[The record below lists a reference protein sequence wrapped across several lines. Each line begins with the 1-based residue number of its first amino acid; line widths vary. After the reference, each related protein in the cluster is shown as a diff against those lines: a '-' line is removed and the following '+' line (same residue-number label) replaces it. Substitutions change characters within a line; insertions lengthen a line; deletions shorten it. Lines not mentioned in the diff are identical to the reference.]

1 MSHTRN
7 TKLIH
12 EIHEAWARA
21 NGYRPQAPQA
31 SSIKRAGGP
40 SSIKLQRRSL
50 TRAQDWDNVGQL
62 KKEQVCDVNTKVV
75 KTTGRIS
82 SAGTS
87 RTPWAT
93 HAARSAKTAS
103 TRKNP
108 HSTQS
113 SSKTHRTTANTW
125 RSAVKISTTI
135 IKPASPGPCN
145 MDQGQGQGQ
154 QPQVP
159 SLKHQAIQGTSCKLQ
174 APSGKLQ
181 A

>member
-1 MSHTRN
+1 MSHTPN

-93 HAARSAKTAS
+93 HAARSAKIAS

-145 MDQGQGQGQ
+145 MDQGQGQ
-154 QPQVP
+154 QPQAP
-159 SLKHQAIQGTSCKLQ
+159 SLKHQANQDKKRKHQ
-174 APSGKLQ
+174 APSYKPQ

>member
-1 MSHTRN
+1 MSHTPN
-7 TKLIH
+7 IKINK
-12 EIHEAWARA
+12 IHEAWARA
-21 NGYRPQAPQA
+21 NGYRPQAA
-31 SSIKRAGGP
+31 SIKRAGGP
-40 SSIKLQRRSL
+40 SGIKLRRRSL

-93 HAARSAKTAS
+93 HAARSAKIAS

-113 SSKTHRTTANTW
+113 SSKTHRTTASTW

-145 MDQGQGQGQ
+145 MDQGQGQ
-154 QPQVP
+154 QPQAP
-159 SLKHQAIQGTSCKLQ
+159 SLKHQAKQDKKRKHQ
-174 APSGKLQ
+174 APSYKPQ